1 MKLVVIN
8 ACVRQADS
16 RTLRIAEPVIS
27 ALAGRYDVVRY
38 DLPEMECVSALTPSS
53 FAERGEGKIPS
64 WAMAA
69 ARDIAEADRILIA
82 APFWDMSFPAVLKCF
97 FEQVSL
103 FGVTFA
109 DNGSTC
115 VGLCKAPKVLYI
127 TTRGMDIATGSSLEQ
142 ATPYLKALGSLW
154 NLGDLTTISAWNMDY
169 SSPAGIEARIRT
181 CIAEGLALAVDW

>member
-69 ARDIAEADRILIA
+69 ARDISEADRILIA
-82 APFWDMSFPAVLKCF
+82 ARPL
-97 FEQVSL
+97 Q
-103 FGVTFA
+103 
-109 DNGSTC
+109 GSE
-115 VGLCKAPKVLYI
+115 
-127 TTRGMDIATGSSLEQ
+127 SSLH
-142 ATPYLKALGSLW
+142 Y
-154 NLGDLTTISAWNMDY
+154 N
-169 SSPAGIEARIRT
+169 ARYGYRYRLF
-181 CIAEGLALAVDW
+181 A